1 MPELFLGLR
10 SGTSVDGIDAAL
22 VDLSAAQPDV
32 FYAQTYAWPEALRE
46 RLLAILQERTR
57 VSMQELG
64 ELDAAGVQRTLVE
77 FSALSV
83 ATALERFC
91 RDVDGTENYGLHP
104 DWVQATAFAWLAKQT
119 LENRPG
125 NLPAVTGARRPMVLG
140 ASYHA

>member
-1 MPELFLGLR
+1 
-10 SGTSVDGIDAAL
+10 
-22 VDLSAAQPDV
+22 
-32 FYAQTYAWPEALRE
+32 
-46 RLLAILQERTR
+46 
-57 VSMQELG
+57 MQELG
-64 ELDAAGVQRTLVE
+64 ELDAADVQRTLVE

-125 NLPAVTGARRPMVLG
+125 NLPTVTGARRPMVLG